1 MTDGEQEKDLKKAKD
16 VPPKS
21 EKAIFDS
28 RTRPGSDDQETDSS
42 KYKRIHETREKEDK
56 RKKKSIAS
64 KEVEESIEAIG
75 AYVSGNLSDESNTA
89 SLPAPGGE
97 SIHNLESAPLSF
109 SNLSNSRP
117 DLSEDSE
124 SSNSDSSS
132 DSGEDVEE
140 LEEEKTKA
148 IQSNPSTFRKE
159 RSFVES
165 FLTVES
171 KDSKDDKTSP
181 DFSSFSFVKAA
192 PTKEKKTKTPPRKPR
207 RIALT
212 TFKRKSPIKNGAT
225 SFESANDAHNL
236 DKVTGGDSSKVFESG
251 TLGKEASF
259 DLGLEVRGAEDK
271 KTVSVISTRKSP
283 RKRPGNNLEPKKLQ
297 PDQLAEGKEFELQSS
312 PVKTKQ
318 PKQTDENTSKK
329 VKTSSKSR
337 TPDTLGS
344 KVPADSKVTL
354 IKSNKEECAAK
365 KRTSSDKSV
374 EPHPKVK
381 DSLRDKVE
389 PSKSQKP
396 GEISKQSL
404 QDSAAA
410 NFLKSLEPCGKKMAR
425 IPKIPKKA
433 DAIDNPKSR
442 DIPEPT
448 RKSSRTSPQ
457 KAAPTVTKAVTPK
470 KKRDAKP
477 VNLFETTCTKGTVFA
492 KPSTLLESKA
502 IPIQSN
508 IDQMAASAAD
518 ILSNLT
524 NLAGGKNAVA
534 ATTKESLSQRKP
546 KTSQLCDKDLHDKVA
561 SNPGSKSQKPRV
573 VKATEQT
580 PDKETSHSQLAKI
593 SKEPEH
599 PQGWK
604 ISSFYVFNNKMPFGV
619 FEEDLKDTS

>member
-1 MTDGEQEKDLKKAKD
+1 MPQIKDCSHCKQFIASNPEKLKDLLKNLEAKEAEAINRTTLEEKDLKKAKD
-16 VPPKS
+16 VPPTA

-132 DSGEDVEE
+132 DSDEDVEE
-140 LEEEKTKA
+140 LEEEKTEA

-192 PTKEKKTKTPPRKPR
+192 PTKEKTKTPPRKPR

-297 PDQLAEGKEFELQSS
+297 PDQLAEGKEFELQQNSS
-312 PVKTKQ
+312 YLMGTL
-318 PKQTDENTSKK
+318 QTHNLAALRLQTL
-329 VKTSSKSR
+329 
-337 TPDTLGS
+337 LGS
-344 KVPADSKVTL
+344 KIEQIKLSEHL
-354 IKSNKEECAAK
+354 I
-365 KRTSSDKSV
+365 
-374 EPHPKVK
+374 PF
-381 DSLRDKVE
+381 LR
-389 PSKSQKP
+389 
-396 GEISKQSL
+396 
-404 QDSAAA
+404 
-410 NFLKSLEPCGKKMAR
+410 N
-425 IPKIPKKA
+425 
-433 DAIDNPKSR
+433 
-442 DIPEPT
+442 T
-448 RKSSRTSPQ
+448 
-457 KAAPTVTKAVTPK
+457 
-470 KKRDAKP
+470 
-477 VNLFETTCTKGTVFA
+477 
-492 KPSTLLESKA
+492 
-502 IPIQSN
+502 
-508 IDQMAASAAD
+508 
-518 ILSNLT
+518 
-524 NLAGGKNAVA
+524 
-534 ATTKESLSQRKP
+534 
-546 KTSQLCDKDLHDKVA
+546 
-561 SNPGSKSQKPRV
+561 
-573 VKATEQT
+573 
-580 PDKETSHSQLAKI
+580 
-593 SKEPEH
+593 
-599 PQGWK
+599 
-604 ISSFYVFNNKMPFGV
+604 
-619 FEEDLKDTS
+619 